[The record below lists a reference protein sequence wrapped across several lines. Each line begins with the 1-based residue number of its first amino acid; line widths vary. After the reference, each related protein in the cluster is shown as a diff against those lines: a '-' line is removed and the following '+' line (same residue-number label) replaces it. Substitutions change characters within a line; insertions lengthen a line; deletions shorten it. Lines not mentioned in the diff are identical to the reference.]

1 MRAGTRH
8 RHSRAMA
15 LHPGLLPPPATTAPV
30 RRPTARG
37 QAARRAP
44 GGGRGGRRA
53 ARLLVSAALA
63 TGIVAVALP
72 RVAGARWDDIAHA
85 LASVSLAQL
94 VLLGLVWLA
103 GLWVH
108 TPALTAAL
116 PGLSHRRALLLN
128 LTGSFVSNLLPL
140 GGAAGTVAN
149 WRMARSWGFASPAF
163 ARWAL
168 VTNLFDTALK
178 LALPGVALLWL
189 AAAGLGTGGTVGT
202 AAYVGLGLLTAVVL
216 GAWLVARDDRA
227 VTWAGRCA
235 DRVGARFLVL
245 RPPPEG
251 YAARAAAFRRDSA
264 ALVAAGWGRMAA
276 GKLAYAFLQAALL
289 WLSLRVLGSWV
300 SPAVVLAAFAV
311 ERILSMVV
319 ITPGATGVVEVG
331 MTGVLAALGVDPT
344 AAAAGVLLYR
354 AFTFGMEIPVGG
366 LSMLAWSVRGRG
378 RLEAPT
384 LG

>member
-1 MRAGTRH
+1 
-8 RHSRAMA
+8 MA
-15 LHPGLLPPPATTAPV
+15 LHPGLLPLPAPTAPV
-30 RRPTARG
+30 RRSTARD

-53 ARLLVSAALA
+53 ARLLVSGALA
-63 TGIVAVALP
+63 TGILALALP

-85 LASVSLAQL
+85 LASLSVAH
-94 VLLGLVWLA
+94 LLLLTVVWLA

-178 LALPGVALLWL
+178 LVLPGLALVGL
-189 AAAGLGTGGTVGT
+189 AAAGVDAGGTVGT
-202 AAYVGLGLLTAVVL
+202 AASVGLGLLVAVVVTL
-216 GAWLVARDDRA
+216 WLLARDDRV
-227 VTWAGRCA
+227 VTFLGRCA
-235 DRVGARFLVL
+235 DRLSARLRVL
-245 RPPPEG
+245 RPPAEG
-251 YAARAAAFRRDSA
+251 YAARAAAFRHDSA
-264 ALVAAGWGRMAA
+264 ALIASGWWRMVA
-276 GKLAYAFLQAALL
+276 GKLAYALLQGGLL

-331 MTGVLAALGVDPT
+331 MTGVLVALRVDPT

-366 LSMLAWSVRGRG
+366 LSMLAWSLRVRGR
-378 RLEAPT
+378 RQAPT

>member
-1 MRAGTRH
+1 
-8 RHSRAMA
+8 MA
-15 LHPGLLPPPATTAPV
+15 LHPGLLPPPAPTAPV
-30 RRPTARG
+30 RRATARG

-44 GGGRGGRRA
+44 GGVRGGGRA
-53 ARLLVSAALA
+53 ARLLLSGALA
-63 TGIVAVALP
+63 TGILALALP
-72 RVAGARWDDIAHA
+72 KVAGAQWDDIARA
-85 LASVSLAQL
+85 LASLSLAHL
-94 VLLGLVWLA
+94 VLLTVVWLA

-140 GGAAGTVAN
+140 GGAVGTVAN
-149 WRMARSWGFASPAF
+149 WRMARSWGFAAPAF

-189 AAAGLGTGGTVGT
+189 AAAGVETGGTVGT
-202 AAYVGLGLLTAVVL
+202 AAWVGLGLLTAVVVA
-216 GAWLVARDDRA
+216 AWVVVRDDRA
-227 VTWAGRCA
+227 VTWLGRCA
-235 DRVGARFLVL
+235 DRCCARLRVG
-245 RPPPEG
+245 RPPAEG

-264 ALVAAGWGRMAA
+264 ALVASGWWRMVA
-276 GKLAYAFLQAALL
+276 GKVGYAVLQGCLL
-289 WLSLRVLGSWV
+289 WLSLRVLGTWV

-331 MTGVLAALGVDPT
+331 MTGVLVALRVDPT
-344 AAAAGVLLYR
+344 SAAAGVLLYR

-366 LSMLAWSVRGRG
+366 LSMLAWSMRGRG
-378 RLEAPT
+378 RAQAPT

>member
-1 MRAGTRH
+1 
-8 RHSRAMA
+8 MA
-15 LHPGLLPPPATTAPV
+15 LHLGLLPPTATTAPL
-30 RRPTARG
+30 RLSTSREQT
-37 QAARRAP
+37 ARRAP

-53 ARLLVSAALA
+53 ARLLGCGALA
-63 TGIVAVALP
+63 VGILALALP
-72 RVAGARWDDIAHA
+72 KVTGARWDDIAHA
-85 LASVSLAQL
+85 LTSLSSAQL
-94 VLLGLVWLA
+94 ALLTVVWLA
-103 GLWVH
+103 GLWAH

-178 LALPGVALLWL
+178 LALPGIALLWL
-189 AAAGLGTGGTVGT
+189 AVAGVEAGGAVGA
-202 AAYVGLGLLTAVVL
+202 AAYAGLGLLTGVVVAL
-216 GAWLVARDDRA
+216 WMLARDDRA
-227 VTWAGRCA
+227 VTALGRLA
-235 DRVGARFLVL
+235 DRACTRVRVL
-245 RPPPEG
+245 RPPVEG
-251 YAARAAAFRRDSA
+251 YAARAAMFRRDSA
-264 ALVAAGWGRMAA
+264 ALIASGWWRMAF
-276 GKLAYAFLQAALL
+276 GKIAYAVLQAALL
-289 WLSLRVLGSWV
+289 WLSLRVLGERV

-331 MTGVLAALGVDPT
+331 MTGVLVALGVDPT
-344 AAAAGVLLYR
+344 MSAAGMLLYR

-366 LSMLAWSVRGRG
+366 LSMLAWSLSRRTA
-378 RLEAPT
+378 LAA
-384 LG
+384 

>member
-1 MRAGTRH
+1 MRHPAPGRQ
-8 RHSRAMA
+8 SPAMA
-15 LHPGLLPPPATTAPV
+15 LHLGLLPPPATTAPL
-30 RRPTARG
+30 RRPTARD

-53 ARLLVSAALA
+53 AKLLVSGALA
-63 TGIVAVALP
+63 TGILALALP
-72 RVAGARWDDIAHA
+72 RVAGAQWDDIAHA
-85 LASVSLAQL
+85 LASLSVAH
-94 VLLGLVWLA
+94 LLLLTLVWLA
-103 GLWVH
+103 GLWAH

-168 VTNLFDTALK
+168 VTNLFDTTLK

-189 AAAGLGTGGTVGT
+189 AAAGVEAGGAVGT
-202 AAYVGLGLLTAVVL
+202 AAYVGLGLLTAVVVVL
-216 GAWLVARDDRA
+216 WFLARDDRT
-227 VTWAGRCA
+227 VTFLGRLA
-235 DRVGARFLVL
+235 DRIASRVRFV
-245 RPPPEG
+245 RPPAEG

-264 ALVAAGWGRMAA
+264 ALIASGWWRMAL
-276 GKLAYAFLQAALL
+276 GKIAYAALQAVLL

-319 ITPGATGVVEVG
+319 ITPGATGLVEVG
-331 MTGVLAALGVDPT
+331 MAGVLVALGVDPT
-344 AAAAGVLLYR
+344 MSAAGVLLYR

-366 LSMLAWSVRGRG
+366 LSMLAWSLSRRTA
-378 RLEAPT
+378 LTA
-384 LG
+384 